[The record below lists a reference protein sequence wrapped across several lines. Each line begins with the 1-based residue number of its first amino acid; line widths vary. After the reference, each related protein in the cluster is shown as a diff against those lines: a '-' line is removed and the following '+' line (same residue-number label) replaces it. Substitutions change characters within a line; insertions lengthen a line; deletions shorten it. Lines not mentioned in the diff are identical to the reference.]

1 MIHQDRLNE
10 NPIRVSIVVP
20 VFCEEEVL
28 PQSIS
33 VLSAVLHRCIEDNL
47 ATTDSEL
54 VLVDDGSVDRTW
66 AIIVEAHA
74 VSPHTVRGVRLS
86 ANSGHQNA
94 LIAGLEAARGDFVI
108 SIDADL
114 QDDAAV
120 IRDMI
125 LEARA
130 GIDIVY
136 GVRKS
141 RPTDTFFKRVTA
153 EGFYKF
159 MAVLGVDL
167 VFNHADFRGMSRRA
181 VDALLRYRERSLFL
195 RGLVR
200 QLGFKTCTVY
210 YDRSERKAGVSK
222 YPLGRMLAFA
232 VHGITSFSFVP
243 LRMVTLLSLVLFSLS
258 IGLILW
264 ILFVR
269 YFTDSAV
276 PGWASTL
283 FIQSMFGGIQ
293 LLCLGVI
300 GEYLAVIFTEV
311 KNRPRF
317 NVQETTDPAP
327 GRESHT
333 RNCQPLR
340 RSSDTSITTL
350 R

>member
-1 MIHQDRLNE
+1 MTMTEAEKAGGEHRDDK
-10 NPIRVSIVVP
+10 PVKVSIVVP
-20 VFCEEEVL
+20 AFCEEEVL
-28 PQSIS
+28 PKSLS
-33 VLSAVLHRCIEDNL
+33 VLTMLLHRCIEENL
-47 ATTDSEL
+47 ATADSEI

-66 AIIVEAHA
+66 DIIVEAHA
-74 VSPHTVRGVRLS
+74 AAPHTVHGVRLS
-86 ANSGHQNA
+86 ANCGHQNA
-94 LIAGLEAARGDFVI
+94 LIAGLEAAKGDFVI

-120 IRDMI
+120 MRDMI

-159 MAVLGVDL
+159 MAFLGVDL

-181 VDALLRYRERSLFL
+181 VNSLLRYRERSLFL

-200 QLGFKTCTVY
+200 QLGFKTATVY
-210 YDRSERKAGVSK
+210 YDRTERKAGVSK
-222 YPLGRMLAFA
+222 YPLGKMLAFA

-243 LRMVTLLSLVLFSLS
+243 LRMVTLLSLVLFGLS
-258 IGLILW
+258 IGLVVW
-264 ILFVR
+264 ILVIK
-269 YFTDSAV
+269 YFTESAV

-283 FIQSMFGGIQ
+283 FIQSVFGGIQ

-311 KNRPRF
+311 KARPRF
-317 NVQETTDPAP
+317 HVEETTDP
-327 GRESHT
+327 GT
-333 RNCQPLR
+333 RAQGS
-340 RSSDTSITTL
+340 RSQSPSA
-350 R
+350 